1 MGCVCNLV
9 IPEPSW
15 RWTRVSCHRL
25 TARKVR
31 KITASLLSQTNIF
44 LHWSWLRESFDRDW
58 IKSSL
63 QTIRPP
69 NLFYARAKNPRRLLT
84 TEPLISAECFLCPI
98 ILQRQKP
105 ASIPPCCNTVLCTHF
120 DWTKYKQE
128 KKSKRRLCA
137 VTFDNFIYSP
147 HERYGK
153 TLYTTVRPYKAWL
166 NVQR

>member
-1 MGCVCNLV
+1 MRILIWTNHFVWFFHKFSKIAYSFFSSFEKKKKTGWVGCVSNLV
-9 IPEPSW
+9 MPEPSW

-44 LHWSWLRESFDRDW
+44 LHWSWLRKSFDRDW

-69 NLFYARAKNPRRLLT
+69 NLFYARANNPRRLLT

-105 ASIPPCCNTVLCTHF
+105 ASIPQHCLVH
-120 DWTKYKQE
+120 
-128 KKSKRRLCA
+128 
-137 VTFDNFIYSP
+137 TF
-147 HERYGK
+147 
-153 TLYTTVRPYKAWL
+153 WL
-166 NVQR
+166 NKI